1 MTLYRTRYRPPS
13 TTTLPEGV
21 VWTLVEIGWD
31 ERHQRPD
38 LPLTR
43 HTYPAF
49 TTDRP
54 LTAEEMD
61 RFGII
66 VDDRK

>member
-13 TTTLPEGV
+13 TSTLPDGV
-21 VWTLVEIGWD
+21 VWTLVEVGFD
-31 ERHQRPD
+31 ERHLRPD
-38 LPLTR
+38 LPVTR

-49 TTDRP
+49 TTNRP

-61 RFGII
+61 RFDIV